1 MNEIL
6 NVFFL
11 VAGGFIIFFFPFSN
25 KYLISFFKIKEKNI
39 FEIFSLNTIL
49 IFSLLLLLSF
59 FEINLKLL
67 FYIFLIFSLIN
78 LFFVRFNHFKKD
90 LGLMI
95 FFAMF
100 VIIYFIEIANYPI
113 LEWDAF
119 SHWIYKV
126 KNFYNGYD
134 YANFSNIPNH
144 NQYPPL
150 GSFLW
155 AFVWKGSLIDSE
167 YTGRLIF
174 IYIYFLSLFLAI
186 SKINF
191 DLIVKIIVLFFLALI
206 TFNSY
211 LFSGYQEPLTFSL
224 SAICLFLFIQ
234 IKNYNKFNI
243 FHIFLILCTNL
254 IAWTKVEGIFLILFL
269 YIFIFFNSDINRK
282 SKMYTLLTLIFIIIL
297 KKFIDI
303 HIYDGNING
312 GFPSWFTFVSIE
324 NFFNMSNF
332 IERSL
337 FLITNT
343 FVTFLKY
350 PIFILF
356 LLFYSYN
363 LLYER
368 TSKFDN
374 HTFIYFLSTLLAIN
388 LVFLLDASEWKFKA
402 EVGLDRI
409 FYQTSSIY
417 LFLILNSIQHFIK
430 IDGNKKRLN

>member
-1 MNEIL
+1 MNELL

-11 VAGGFIIFFFPFSN
+11 VASVLIIFSFPFSN
-25 KYLISFFKIKEKNI
+25 RYLISFFKIREKNI

-49 IFSLLLLLSF
+49 TFSLLLLLSF

-67 FYIFLIFSLIN
+67 FYVLLMFSLIN
-78 LFFVRFNHFKKD
+78 LFFVSLNHFKND
-90 LGLMI
+90 LGLLVI
-95 FFAMF
+95 FVMF
-100 VIIYFIEIANYPI
+100 IIIYFIKIANYPI

-126 KNFYNGYD
+126 KNFYSGYD
-134 YANFSNIPNH
+134 YANFSNLPNH

-150 GSFLW
+150 GSYLW
-155 AFVWKGSLIDSE
+155 AFVWKGSLINSE

-174 IYIYFLSLFLAI
+174 VYIYFLSLFLTI

-191 DLIVKIIVLFFLALI
+191 NLIVKIIVLFFLTLV
-206 TFNSY
+206 TFSSY

-224 SAICLFLFIQ
+224 SAICLFIFIQ

-269 YIFIFFNSDINRK
+269 YIFIFFNSDIKRK
-282 SKMYTLLTLIFIIIL
+282 SKIYTLLTLIFIIIL
-297 KKFIDI
+297 KKFADI
-303 HIYDGNING
+303 HIYDGNINV

-324 NFFNMSNF
+324 IFFNMSNF
-332 IERSL
+332 LERSL

-363 LLYER
+363 LLHER
-368 TSKFDN
+368 TSRFDN
-374 HTFIYFLSTLLAIN
+374 LTIIFFLSTSVAIN
-388 LVFLLDASEWKFKA
+388 LIFLLDASDWKFKA
-402 EVGLDRI
+402 QVGLDRI
-409 FYQTSSIY
+409 FYSTSSVY
-417 LFLILNSIQHFIK
+417 LFFIVKSLINAFKKIK
-430 IDGNKKRLN
+430 KKT